1 MAVAGGGTL
10 QTVYSPT
17 FCVVPEPQRQPQPIL
32 YTTTSL
38 QPVQTLPQPQPQQI
52 LYTTMTI
59 HPAQTPP
66 QPVPLRQTV
75 TLPQPTHF
83 PFLPA
88 TTQPHHMHIDDWTN
102 YI

>member
-32 YTTTSL
+32 YTTT
-38 QPVQTLPQPQPQQI
+38 
-52 LYTTMTI
+52 TI